1 MKSFF
6 TLILLFLP
14 YVLSA
19 QTVSTSTAVVEVTA
33 NVLVSATTKMPTIQ
47 TLYDVNFVV
56 YDEEQTQIVV
66 DPIRNGVGTEDGA
79 GAILITGTPNTEFTL
94 RYSRFVEMKNEDHPT
109 STVTVEY
116 ILSHHPTDN
125 QSSSTYINQ
134 LDTKFKLN
142 GVGEYYI
149 WVGGRV
155 SIANIKDGQYLGGL
169 EIEVAYEQN

>member
-1 MKSFF
+1 MKSFL
-6 TLILLFLP
+6 TLILLALP
-14 YVLSA
+14 FGLSA
-19 QTVSTSTAVVEVTA
+19 QIPNTSTVVVEVTA

-47 TLYDVNFVV
+47 TLYDINFVV
-56 YDEEQTQIVV
+56 YDEYQTQIVV
-66 DPIRNGVGTEDGA
+66 DPIRNTVSTEDGA

-94 RYSRFVEMKNEDHPT
+94 RYTRFVEMKNEDYPT
-109 STVTVEY
+109 STLTVEY

-142 GVGEYYI
+142 GSGEYYI

-155 SIANIKDGQYLGGL
+155 SITDIKDGQYLGGL
-169 EIEVAYEQN
+169 EIEVSYDQN